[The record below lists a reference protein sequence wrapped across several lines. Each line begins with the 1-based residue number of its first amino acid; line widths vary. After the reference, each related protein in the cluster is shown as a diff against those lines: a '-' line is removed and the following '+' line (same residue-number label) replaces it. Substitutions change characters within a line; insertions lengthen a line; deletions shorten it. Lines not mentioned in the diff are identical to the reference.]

1 MISMISRSPEC
12 TGLFFLA
19 SRFRHGDGGAIIDVN
34 DAVRSGILFP
44 GEPFACSMV
53 LGLPGAALRCSQSG
67 ALEFKP
73 YVLRISLIAL
83 EALIPRSSRQSPS
96 D

>member
-1 MISMISRSPEC
+1 M
-12 TGLFFLA
+12 
-19 SRFRHGDGGAIIDVN
+19 IIDVN
-34 DAVRSGILFP
+34 DEVRSGISR
-44 GEPFACSMV
+44 EPFGCSMV
-53 LGLPGAALRCSQSG
+53 LGLLAQLLRSYQSG